1 MCHALF
7 TGALDYPVTVTVKE
21 SLLLSKK
28 VFLKWYSSSPSN
40 TNWLRSFNP
49 GWWWVPMW
57 MKYKGTSPIKYR
69 IMPVLIH
76 FIFLDASLNF
86 GVSVYLPLTIS
97 RIIYCY
103 IKEIMLSLF
112 ISLVTFH

>member
-1 MCHALF
+1 MFSLYHCKLAAQKAAPLCESMIHVYALF

-57 MKYKGTSPIKYR
+57 MKYKGTSPIKYV
-69 IMPVLIH
+69 IMAY
-76 FIFLDASLNF
+76 FI
-86 GVSVYLPLTIS
+86 
-97 RIIYCY
+97 
-103 IKEIMLSLF
+103 LF
-112 ISLVTFH
+112 S